1 MAELAKL
8 NNLILKNIQM
18 LSDKEK
24 KEVLS
29 FIEYIMIKEDRSFVD
44 YVNRRTKEAMEA
56 KRRGERFIPLDEIQ
70 RDYA

>member
-8 NNLILKNIQM
+8 NDLILKSIQR

-29 FIEYIMIKEDRSFVD
+29 FIEYIKIKEDRSFVQ
-44 YVNRRTKEAMEA
+44 YVNKRTKEAMEA
-56 KRRGERFIPLDEIQ
+56 KRRGERFISLDDLQ